1 MDREGFDR
9 EGFDGDGARW
19 IEELPAGL
27 AAQQGLLRGLRAFS
41 QADPDIRW
49 LAVGCSLA
57 RGAGDWLSDIDAAV
71 GVDLGAD
78 ADVEQERFAR
88 VFPRVRAA
96 VDGLGELVES
106 YHHKLPGVALTHER
120 IFAQY
125 ADRSQLDLVVYP
137 STVFAG
143 SIPNVVVLYDPE
155 DSVLAVPARADS
167 SPVPAAQIREWAF
180 QGWCALAD
188 LGKYGRRG
196 SAWEALERLHEAR
209 AQVWQLWAAVRGV
222 PQPQYGLTTVLDY
235 SASRL
240 PPGIEETVSDLD
252 LGRLLAAGLR
262 VAELL
267 GSVADQLGE
276 EQRAAL
282 PLAMGRFITDDL
294 RAARAGQARPASR

>member
-1 MDREGFDR
+1 MDHDGMDGSGRLDR
-9 EGFDGDGARW
+9 SDRGGARW

-27 AAQQGLLRGLRAFS
+27 AAQQGLLRGLRAFC
-41 QADPDIRW
+41 QADPDVRW

-57 RGAGDWLSDIDAAV
+57 RGAGDWLSDIDGAV
-71 GVDLGAD
+71 GVSA
-78 ADVEQERFAR
+78 EQFAA

-106 YHHKLPGVALTHER
+106 YHHQLPEVALTHER

-137 STVFAG
+137 STVFGG
-143 SIPNVVVLYDPE
+143 SVPNVVVLYDP
-155 DSVLAVPARADS
+155 DFVLAVPAREESAPV
-167 SPVPAAQIREWAF
+167 SPSQVREWAF

-188 LGKYGRRG
+188 LGKYVRRG

-222 PQPQYGLTTVLDY
+222 PQPQYGLTSVLDY

-252 LGRLLAAGLR
+252 LGHLVAAGLR

-267 GSVADQLGE
+267 GAVGDQLGE
-276 EQRAAL
+276 SQRAAL
-282 PLAMGRFITDDL
+282 PRAMGRFITDDL
-294 RAARAGQARPASR
+294 RAAFMG

>member
-1 MDREGFDR
+1 MDR
-9 EGFDGDGARW
+9 DGARW

-41 QADPDIRW
+41 QSDPDVRW

-71 GVDLGAD
+71 GVDLGSGG
-78 ADVEQERFAR
+78 DVDSGGDSGGDSGTEEERFAG
-88 VFPRVRAA
+88 VFARVRAA

-106 YHHKLPGVALTHER
+106 YHHTLPEVALTHER

-143 SIPNVVVLYDPE
+143 SIPNVVVLYDP
-155 DSVLAVPARADS
+155 DSVLDVPARADS
-167 SPVPAAQIREWAF
+167 APVSPSQVREWAF

-188 LGKYGRRG
+188 LGKYVRRG

-209 AQVWQLWAAVRGV
+209 ARVWQLWAAVRGV
-222 PQPQYGLTTVLDY
+222 PQPQYGLTSVLDF

-267 GSVADQLGE
+267 DSVGDQLSE
-276 EQRAAL
+276 SQRAAL
-282 PLAMGRFITDDL
+282 PRAMGRFITGDL
-294 RAARAGQARPASR
+294 RAARAR

>member
-1 MDREGFDR
+1 MDH
-9 EGFDGDGARW
+9 DGARW

-41 QADPDIRW
+41 QDDPDVAW

-57 RGAGDWLSDIDAAV
+57 RDAGDWLSDIDAAV
-71 GVDLGAD
+71 GVD
-78 ADVEQERFAR
+78 ESRFAS
-88 VFPRVRAA
+88 VFPRVRSA
-96 VDGLGELVES
+96 VDGLGGLVES
-106 YHHKLPGVALTHER
+106 YHHQLPGVTLTHER

-143 SIPNVVVLYDPE
+143 SIPHVVVLYDP
-155 DSVLAVPARADS
+155 DSVLAEPDAAAPVPV
-167 SPVPAAQIREWAF
+167 SPVQAREWAF

-188 LGKYGRRG
+188 LGKYVRRG

-209 AQVWQLWAAVRGV
+209 AQLWQLWAAVRGV
-222 PQPQYGLTTVLDY
+222 PQPQYGLTSVLDY
-235 SASRL
+235 SPDAL
-240 PPGIEETVSDLD
+240 PAGIEATVSDLD
-252 LGRLLAAGLR
+252 LGRLLAAALR

-267 GSVADQLGE
+267 GEVGEQLDE

-282 PLAMGRFITDDL
+282 PSAMGRFITGDL
-294 RAARAGQARPASR
+294 RAAMTG